1 MKINVKAA
9 KNAWMFAL
17 LKCLKWLMGNP
28 PRLMQKNVLAVK
40 AALRFVKSAQS
51 PSKKPDQTASLALNQ
66 VPGKLF
72 FQSPPFFIQEIF
84 LPSQDTATRI
94 RHLMDVATSS
104 LLNRHHRSSC
114 RHDRLEDY
122 DIRPLQSWRHYLR
135 RMPGTE

>member
-72 FQSPPFFIQEIF
+72 FQIPPGQCGLCVPEPTLFYSGNIF
-84 LPSQDTATRI
+84 AISGYSNPHPAPHGCCNVITF
-94 RHLMDVATSS
+94 
-104 LLNRHHRSSC
+104 
-114 RHDRLEDY
+114 E
-122 DIRPLQSWRHYLR
+122 
-135 RMPGTE
+135 